1 MQKKPVKICSQ
12 CGSQNLKPATTPWKA
27 QAAAFGQYKCMDCGF
42 EGFIIEAAP
51 EAAEKIRKKLRV
63 KKQRENKK

>member
-1 MQKKPVKICSQ
+1 MQKNLVKLCSQ
-12 CGSQNLKPATTPWKA
+12 CGSQNLKPAVTPWKA

-42 EGFIIEAAP
+42 EGFVIEATQ
-51 EAAEKIRKKLRV
+51 EAAEKIRKKLLA